1 MVLEKSAVVGG
12 TWRHQGNAFSRV
24 NSSEPS
30 YRILMSERAPM
41 TNHSHHSEILR
52 EALRT
57 VEQHALAKCIQTRAE
72 VLRVAPS
79 APTGWLLGGE
89 QTSRC
94 F

>member
-1 MVLEKSAVVGG
+1 MEKSAVVGG

-52 EALRT
+52 EAYNRICRT
-57 VEQHALAKCIQTRAE
+57 IESEFRCQPRAM
-72 VLRVAPS
+72 RVFCEDVTLVS
-79 APTGWLLGGE
+79 NSMHRW
-89 QTSRC
+89 
-94 F
+94 